1 MRARLFVVHGS
12 HPCRTVQRALELKG
26 VPFTL
31 IELPPLAHAAIQR
44 ALFGVRTVP
53 GIRFDDGE
61 KLSGSR
67 RILARLEER
76 VPDPPLLPADPAAR
90 ERVLEAERW
99 GDEVLQ
105 PIVRRVLWPALKA
118 RPAAAPSYSEGGRV
132 PLPAAVQRAVIPL
145 VARGEIVLN
154 KASRAALA
162 ADLHALPAHLDRIDA
177 WIADG
182 TLSSPPATGTPN
194 RADLQ
199 IAPTL
204 ALLMTLEDLRPAIA
218 PRPAGQLAD
227 ALFGDWAGSVPAGT
241 LPGALVPAPV

>member
-105 PIVRRVLWPALKA
+105 PIARRVLWPALKA

-182 TLSSPPATGTPN
+182 VIGTDEPN
-194 RADLQ
+194 VADLQ
-199 IAPTL
+199 LLSTVRLLGTLDDLAPL
-204 ALLMTLEDLRPAIA
+204 IDE
-218 PRPAGQLAD
+218 RPAGMKAR
-227 ALFGDWAGSVPAGT
+227 ALFPEYPGATPAGA
-241 LPGALVPAPV
+241 LPA